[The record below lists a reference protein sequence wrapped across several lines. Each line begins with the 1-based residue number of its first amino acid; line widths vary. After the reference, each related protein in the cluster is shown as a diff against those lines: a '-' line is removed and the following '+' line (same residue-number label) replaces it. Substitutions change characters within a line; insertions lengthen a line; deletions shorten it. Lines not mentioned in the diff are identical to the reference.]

1 MQIWD
6 FKVDKLNLSL
16 TAANCLVKAHVTAV
30 TRDVTHA
37 LARSLDAL
45 RVSKSMCSVD
55 VVLYG
60 NSFCR
65 DSF

>member
-1 MQIWD
+1 MEFHLAVVRVVAVIRV
-6 FKVDKLNLSL
+6 VD
-16 TAANCLVKAHVTAV
+16 VTAV